1 MSGGRSHGPLTREA
15 FGRDFATVQPDQTS
29 TEPAGI
35 SLRLDLGRGKRLG
48 PGKIALL
55 EAIRRQGSIA
65 KAGREFG
72 MSYRRA
78 WLLVDELNRMF
89 AAPLVETRGGGQGG
103 GGAVLTG
110 EGERIVTLYRAIE
123 HKTRTTA
130 ADELAALEAALAPLD
145 AHLDTAAPAGREDGS

>member
-1 MSGGRSHGPLTREA
+1 MTKATPEAEPHPASGEPETSPTQPPTPTPTR
-15 FGRDFATVQPDQTS
+15 
-29 TEPAGI
+29 I
-35 SLRLDLGRGKRLG
+35 SMRLDLGLGKRLG
-48 PGKIALL
+48 PGKVSLL

-103 GGAVLTG
+103 GGAILTP
-110 EGERIVTLYRAIE
+110 EGERIVSLYRAVE
-123 HKTRTTA
+123 RKTRSA
-130 ADELAALEAALAPLD
+130 AATELAALEAALASPSPDLATPGACD
-145 AHLDTAAPAGREDGS
+145 EPA